1 LLADPLE
8 EIYIGDEITPR
19 PKFVTNN
26 MSLENKYAITKLFQD
41 YVCDRISSEM
51 RGLSSRT

>member
-26 MSLENKYAITKLFQD
+26 MSLENKYAIIKLFQD
-41 YVCDRISSEM
+41 YVCDRTSS
-51 RGLSSRT
+51 